1 MLTIGVLYILLGLIV
16 NELTIASW
24 VGVDRLGPHSRQVI
38 LALDLAAIT
47 WGVLTIHYRRRTL
60 IANMNVSLIT
70 TILLA
75 LSIEGLLHAFPRLLG
90 ETFANGVLTKY
101 STNPGGIYYRD
112 PVLRMNFMLPSYNTE
127 MAYNG
132 YHWHHQTD
140 EYGFRNH
147 EGTMRANIVL
157 LGDSNTYGHGLEM
170 EQTVGYSLER
180 LTGRTVYNLGR
191 QGDSSLQQAYL
202 LTEQI
207 SRLQPRVVLYLFCE
221 NDIRDLYEY
230 RTDSELQ
237 EFIETPVH
245 DITYP
250 PRMNVLTAMKRRDE
264 QNAPAMHPNSLL
276 EIIKQWSY
284 LVKVYDWNEF
294 MKKGQAFETRISD
307 QNHDENNATS
317 IGWAYTKKAIA
328 YMNYVSVQHG
338 ASFIIVPIP
347 AYNKRLISILRDVAA
362 EQALSFVDTTS
373 LDHHDPSDAELFLPV
388 DGHLSERGAKAMA
401 LLISEQL
408 AKQASFLSPT
418 ASD

>member
-1 MLTIGVLYILLGLIV
+1 MMTIGVLYILFGLIV

-24 VGVDRLGPHSRQVI
+24 VGVDRLGPHARQVI
-38 LALDLAAIT
+38 LALDVAAIT

-60 IANMNVSLIT
+60 FANMNVSLIT

-90 ETFANGVLTKY
+90 ATFANGVTTKY

-147 EGTMRANIVL
+147 EGTIRANIIL

-180 LTGRTVYNLGR
+180 LTGHTVYNLAR

-221 NDIRDLYEY
+221 NDIRDLYAY

-237 EFIETPVH
+237 EFIETPVN

-250 PRMNVLTAMKRRDE
+250 PRMNVLTAMHRRDE
-264 QNAPAMHPNSLL
+264 QNAPSSLL

-294 MKKGQAFETRISD
+294 MRKGQAFETRISD

-328 YMNYVSVQHG
+328 YMNYLSVQHG
-338 ASFIIVPIP
+338 ASFIIVPVP
-347 AYNKRLISILRDVAA
+347 AYNKRIIAILRDVAA
-362 EQALSFVDTTS
+362 QQALPFVETTS
-373 LDHHDPSDAELFLPV
+373 LDHHHPSDAELFLPG
-388 DGHLSERGAKAMA
+388 DGHLSERGTKAMA
-401 LLISEQL
+401 VLISEQL
-408 AKQASFLSPT
+408 DNKASLLSPT